1 MLAVASSAAP
11 ASNHRLG
18 WASLRFA
25 ALLGFAMLAPA
36 ALPAG
41 GADRRVPEVR
51 RRESFC
57 DPLLSVGCELLRC
70 APCQEAPALITL
82 RPGVPLRVLRSWGAA
97 RGGRWLQV
105 EAVMAAGEPARGWLS
120 I

>member
-1 MLAVASSAAP
+1 MHP
-11 ASNHRLG
+11 AWNQRLG
-18 WASLRFA
+18 WASLRLA

-51 RRESFC
+51 RRESFR
-57 DPLLSVGCELLRC
+57 DPLLTEGCEALRC
-70 APCQEAPALITL
+70 APRQEAPSLIRL
-82 RPGVPLRVLRSWGAA
+82 EPGVPLRILRSWQPRNGD
-97 RGGRWLQV
+97 RWLQV
-105 EAVMAAGEPARGWLS
+105 EAAVVAAGEPARGWLS

>member
-1 MLAVASSAAP
+1 MAGASSLAP
-11 ASNHRLG
+11 AWNHRLG
-18 WASLRFA
+18 WVSLRLA

-51 RRESFC
+51 RRESFR
-57 DPLLSVGCELLRC
+57 DPLLTESCEALRC
-70 APCQEAPALITL
+70 APRQEAPSLIHL
-82 RPGVPLRVLRSWGAA
+82 APGVPLRILRSWQPGN
-97 RGGRWLQV
+97 GDRWLQV

-120 I
+120 V

>member
-1 MLAVASSAAP
+1 MDP
-11 ASNHRLG
+11 AWNHRLG
-18 WASLRFA
+18 WASLRLA

-41 GADRRVPEVR
+41 GAERRVPEVR
-51 RRESFC
+51 RRESFR
-57 DPLLSVGCELLRC
+57 DPLLTVGCESLRC
-70 APCQEAPALITL
+70 APRQEAPALVSL
-82 RPGVPLRVLRSWGAA
+82 EPGVPLRVLRSWGSAHD
-97 RGGRWLQV
+97 RWLQV

>member
-1 MLAVASSAAP
+1 MVAAAFCRAP

-18 WASLRFA
+18 WASLRLA

-51 RRESFC
+51 RRESFR
-57 DPLLSVGCELLRC
+57 DPLLTVGCELLRC
-70 APCQEAPALITL
+70 APCQEAPALISL
-82 RPGVPLRVLRSWGAA
+82 RPGVPLRVLRSWGAS
-97 RGGRWLQV
+97 RGDRWLQV
-105 EAVMAAGEPARGWLS
+105 EAVMAAGEPAKGWLS